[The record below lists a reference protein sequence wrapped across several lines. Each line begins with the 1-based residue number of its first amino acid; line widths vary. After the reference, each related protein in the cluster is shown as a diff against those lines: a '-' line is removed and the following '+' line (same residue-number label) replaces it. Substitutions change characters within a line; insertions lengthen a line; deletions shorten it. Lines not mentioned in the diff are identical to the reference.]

1 MTGEKKYR
9 IRIRYILAAAVL
21 TTAVLM
27 LLVRIGNVAVSSGAR
42 NTEVLQKDGSY
53 NLTGI
58 TDWDRLLIS
67 LPPGT
72 QYYPGAL
79 LTPDTID
86 LVRPEAADQLLEYK
100 ADYLTQRFLVEVP
113 DDGQVYTL
121 TFKVH
126 GRHAMKAYINGG
138 LAGQSGSPGTT
149 KQATEIGENN
159 LVCYGTARDGKMDI
173 ILQSSQFYHYK
184 YQGAKLA
191 TLYLNKAVKGF
202 DAGFSSE
209 TRGFFIMGGLFG
221 AAALLLIL
229 FFMNRAASMTLY
241 FSLACIAM
249 AVRECIQSQAWTEL
263 PFLSGGVSFV
273 LEYLSVVLITV
284 FLTLYLGQ
292 LLTGRFWRIIRFIVL
307 AASALYGLCL
317 LGDSIFYTSV
327 LKYYQVILILCII
340 TGVTGLF
347 RVMSRP
353 TAEQAVSLYGIAVF
367 YLAAVSDIL
376 MYMLPSQLV
385 KDSVSE
391 AAMLVFVLAQ
401 TVSLFLM
408 NNRILAQAREEER
421 KLEREKEALEK
432 INRMKTELMGNVSH
446 ELKTPLTVISSYA
459 QFTCSTL
466 EGREDTKEAGKHLKL
481 IESEADRLAMMV
493 SQVLDAT
500 RIEENRL
507 DIIRKPCRLT
517 GILQYTLDTY
527 YPVFSKNGNRLEFHP
542 YMGELTVFCDA
553 DRITQVLVN
562 LISNAARHTREG
574 KITVNTE
581 RRGEFAAVLITDTGS
596 GMDKERAEHLFERYY
611 SGFSGEHN
619 SADGWGN
626 GTDDPKGGA
635 DGRKDSMEGPES
647 SMDNHREKPGS
658 PRETGTG
665 LGLYVCRHIIREHG
679 GNITVESEPGTGT
692 TVIFTLPLSEELI

>member
-1 MTGEKKYR
+1 MGSMGKIIRFRKEDR
-9 IRIRYILAAAVL
+9 VRIRYILAAAII
-21 TTAVLM
+21 TTVILM
-27 LLVRIGNVAVSSGAR
+27 LLVRIGTMAAGSGVR
-42 NTEVLQKDGSY
+42 NTEVIQKNGSY

-58 TDWDRLLIS
+58 TDWDRLLVS

-72 QYYPGAL
+72 QYYPGVL

-86 LVRPEAADQLLEYK
+86 SVLPEAAEQLLEYK

-126 GRHAMKAYINGG
+126 GRHAMKVYINGKI
-138 LAGQSGSPGTT
+138 AGQSGNPGTT
-149 KQATEIGENN
+149 KKTTEIGENN
-159 LVCYGTARDGKMDI
+159 LVFYGTARDGKMDI
-173 ILQSSQFYHYK
+173 ILQCSQFYHYK

-191 TLYLNKAVKGF
+191 TLYFNKAVKGF

-209 TRGFFIMGGLFG
+209 SRGFFIMGGLLG

-229 FFMNRAASMTLY
+229 FFMNRAVSMTLY
-241 FSLACIAM
+241 FSLACISM
-249 AVRECIQSQAWTEL
+249 AVRECIQSQVWTKL
-263 PFLSGGVSFV
+263 PFLGGGLSFV

-292 LLTGRFWRIIRFIVL
+292 LLTGHFWQIIRSIVL

-327 LKYYQVILILCII
+327 LKYYQVILIFCII
-340 TGVTGLF
+340 IGVTGLF
-347 RVMSRP
+347 RVMSQPRL
-353 TAEQAVSLYGIAVF
+353 EQAVSLYGIAVF

-376 MYMLPSQLV
+376 MYMSPSQLV

-421 KLEREKEALEK
+421 RLEGEKETLEK
-432 INRMKTELMGNVSH
+432 VNRLKTELMGNVSH

-459 QFTCSTL
+459 QYTRGTL
-466 EGREDTKEAGKHLKL
+466 EDREDNREARKNMKL

-493 SQVLDAT
+493 SQILDVT

-507 DIIRKPCRLT
+507 DIICRPCSLT
-517 GILQYTLDTY
+517 GIIQYTLDTY

-542 YMGELTVFCDA
+542 YRGTLTVSCDA

-574 KITVNTE
+574 KITVET
-581 RRGEFAAVLITDTGS
+581 GEKGAFAEIKITDTGS
-596 GMDKERAEHLFERYY
+596 GMEKERVERLFERYY
-611 SGFSGEHN
+611 TGLSGEGN
-619 SADGWGN
+619 STAPRGDG
-626 GTDDPKGGA
+626 T
-635 DGRKDSMEGPES
+635 EEPES
-647 SMDNHREKPGS
+647 AAGSPGDGMDNKDKKPEGR
-658 PRETGTG
+658 RETGTG

-679 GNITVESEPGTGT
+679 GNITVESEPGMGT
-692 TVIFTLPLSEELI
+692 TVLFTLPLCL